1 MKERAMRER
10 GAPTFCRLA
19 IKLFTFM
26 SILLFTLGSAAAEAD
41 YPTRTVRIILGFGP
55 GTSPDVAL
63 RVFADKLSQKWGKP
77 VVVENVTGASGN
89 IAGERVAR
97 TEPDGHTLLFAANSG
112 IVVSPSLYRTMPYDP
127 VKELKPISILYSHP
141 NILVV
146 HKDVAAN
153 TVRELVALARAQPGV
168 MNVASA
174 GSGTTQHLAAE
185 MFRRT
190 ARIDIVHVPYLGGT
204 HLMTDLIAGRVQIH
218 FGIPTS
224 VLEQVRDGQIRALAV
239 STPRRFAGAPELP
252 TMAES
257 GFPDFEMTVWWGLLA
272 PSGTPVALI
281 EKLHQATVEILA
293 QPDLR
298 KRFEVMGIEPVG
310 NSPAEFSGVIAA
322 ELPKWA
328 KLIREAGIRLD

>member
-1 MKERAMRER
+1 MTGRVAVASAFR
-10 GAPTFCRLA
+10 RLA
-19 IKLFTFM
+19 SKLFA
-26 SILLFTLGSAAAEAD
+26 LLSVLLLTLGSVVAQTS
-41 YPTRTVRIILGFGP
+41 YPTRTVRIVLGFGP

-63 RVFADKLSQKWGKP
+63 RLFAEKLSQKWGKP
-77 VVVENVTGASGN
+77 VVIENVTGASGN
-89 IAGERVAR
+89 IAGERVA
-97 TEPDGHTLLFAANSG
+97 TAEPDGHTLLFAASSG
-112 IVVSPSLYRTMPYDP
+112 IVISPSLYRTMPYDP

-153 TVRELVALARAQPGV
+153 TVQELVALARARPGV

-185 MFRRT
+185 MFRRM

-204 HLMTDLIAGRVQIH
+204 HLMTDLITGRVQIH

-239 STPRRFAGAPELP
+239 STPKRFAGAPELP

-272 PSGTPVALI
+272 PSGTPAALI
-281 EKLHQATVEILA
+281 EQLHEATVQILA
-293 QPDLR
+293 LPDLR

-310 NSPAEFSGVIAA
+310 NSPAEFSDVIAA

-328 KLIREAGIRLD
+328 KLISEAGIRLD